1 MTKVKEERVVKDTAT
16 MTIYDYIDSELGI
29 NQKSRVIYKKKDLVV
44 HYPRAFEGG
53 QKYKTIEKFSFIGF
67 KNKLPVG
74 VNKSVT
80 FGYGFTKRLRPFSKF
95 LDSEFDFKE
104 VIIEKDG
111 KTKIDGIS
119 KKLYLNQKDLQK
131 LNDSF
136 DSVFKKNNSDVD
148 AVLKNVLFDL
158 FPKEIDKPE
167 ASYIPNTIA
176 TSLLSWGKSLDE
188 FSVKDKKAI
197 IELFK
202 SLSLKT
208 DFLTQD
214 SLAKTKEIVDNKYI
228 KETLKN
234 YKSLMKLTTDGDS
247 LEKRWQGFLKIHSWI
262 FSSVFA
268 QPVILYRDEAYVGGK
283 TLDNKNGKFNDF
295 LIKNS
300 LSDNVSFLEIKT
312 HKTKLL
318 DKTAYRGDDVFSA
331 TKDLTGCINQVLN
344 QRDNFQKEFYITKG
358 KTKEDFET
366 FNSKCVVLIGSIK
379 DLTEKQQYS
388 FELLRSNSRDVEI
401 ITFDELQQKIESL
414 QALMKK

>member
-1 MTKVKEERVVKDTAT
+1 MTKVKEERVVKNTAT
-16 MTIYDYIDSELGI
+16 LIIYDYIDSELGI
-29 NQKSRVIYKKKDLVV
+29 NQKSRISYKNKDLIV
-44 HYPRAFEGG
+44 HFPRAFEGG

-80 FGYGFTKRLRPFSKF
+80 FGYGFTKRLKPFSKF
-95 LDSEFDFKE
+95 LDAEFDFKE

-111 KTKIDGIS
+111 KTGIDNKGKI
-119 KKLYLNQKDLQK
+119 LYLNQNDLQK

-136 DSVFKKNNSDVD
+136 DSVFKKNNNEVD
-148 AVLKNVLFDL
+148 AVLKNVLYSL
-158 FPKEIDKPE
+158 FPKDIEKPE
-167 ASYIPNTIA
+167 SSYIPNTIA
-176 TSLLSWGKSLDE
+176 TSLLSWGKSLNE
-188 FSVKDKKAI
+188 FSTKDKKSI
-197 IELFK
+197 IDLFN

-208 DFLTQD
+208 DFLTED

-228 KETLKN
+228 QETLKE
-234 YKSLMKLTTDGDS
+234 YKDLMKLTTEGDS
-247 LEKRWQGFLKIHSWI
+247 LEKRWQDFLKLHNWI
-262 FSSVFA
+262 FSSIFA
-268 QPVILYRDEAYVGGK
+268 QPIILYRDEAYVGGK

-318 DKTAYRGDDVFSA
+318 EKNAYRGDDVFSA

-379 DLTEKQQYS
+379 DLTDKQKYS
-388 FELLRSNSRDVEI
+388 FELFRSNSRDVEI
-401 ITFDELQQKIESL
+401 MTFDELQRKIESL
-414 QALMKK
+414 QTLMKK

>member
-1 MTKVKEERVVKDTAT
+1 MTKVKEERVVKDTVT

-29 NQKSRVIYKKKDLVV
+29 NQKSRVTYKKKDLVV
-44 HYPRAFEGG
+44 HFPRAYEGG

-95 LDSEFDFKE
+95 LDSQFDFKE

-111 KTKIDGIS
+111 KTKIDGTA

-148 AVLKNVLFDL
+148 AVLNNVLFDL

-228 KETLKN
+228 KETLKEF
-234 YKSLMKLTTDGDS
+234 KSLMKLSTDGDS
-247 LEKRWQGFLKIHSWI
+247 LEKRWQDFLKLHSWI
-262 FSSVFA
+262 FSSIFA
-268 QPVILYRDEAYVGGK
+268 QPIILYRDEAYVGGK

-344 QRDNFQKEFYITKG
+344 QRDNFQKEFYTTKG
-358 KTKEDFET
+358 KTNEDFET

-379 DLTEKQQYS
+379 DLTAKQQYS

>member
-1 MTKVKEERVVKDTAT
+1 MTKIKEERVVKDTT
-16 MTIYDYIDSELGI
+16 TLTIYDYIDSELGI
-29 NQKSRVIYKKKDLVV
+29 NQKSRITYKKRDLVV

-67 KNKLPVG
+67 KNKLPIG

-80 FGYGFTKRLRPFSKF
+80 FGYGFTKRLKPFSKF
-95 LDSEFDFKE
+95 LDAQFDFKE
-104 VIIEKDG
+104 VVVEKDG
-111 KTKIDGIS
+111 KTKIDLAA
-119 KKLYLNQKDLQK
+119 KKLYLNQNDLQK

-136 DSVFKKNNSDVD
+136 DSVFKKNNNDVG
-148 AVLKNVLFDL
+148 AVLKNVLHDL
-158 FPKEIDKPE
+158 FPNDIERPE

-176 TSLLSWGKSLDE
+176 TSLLSWGKSLEE
-188 FSVKDKKAI
+188 FSTKDKKAI

-208 DFLTQD
+208 DFLTED

-228 KETLKN
+228 QETLKG
-234 YKSLMKLTTDGDS
+234 YKDLMKISTDGDS
-247 LEKRWQGFLKIHSWI
+247 LEKRWQEFLKLHSWI
-262 FSSVFA
+262 FSSIFA

-300 LSDNVSFLEIKT
+300 LSNNVSFLEIKT

-318 DKTAYRGDDVFSA
+318 EKTAYRGDDVFSA

-344 QRDNFQKEFYITKG
+344 QRDNFQKEFYTTKG

-366 FNSKCVVLIGSIK
+366 FNSKCVVLIGSIA

-388 FELLRSNSRDVEI
+388 FELFRSNSRDVEI
-401 ITFDELQQKIESL
+401 MSFDELQKKIESL
-414 QALMKK
+414 QTLMKK